1 MIWISAEDV
10 ILIHSRAIQGS
21 SRCAYCRRLFSDF
34 IFSDKLN
41 GCAPSGTAV
50 FAQTRY

>member
-1 MIWISAEDV
+1 MSFSFTAVPYKAAAGAHTAD
-10 ILIHSRAIQGS
+10 G
-21 SRCAYCRRLFSDF
+21 CFSDF